1 MAVSEKNVTG
11 KFYRIWSAADKL
23 WHRISFWTHANDVE
37 FNDGKTAQTKVG
49 AIKGITTSTSAT
61 ETGYAADATTVAA
74 LNQSLGDLSNKQ
86 DWKKIG
92 EFGDVS
98 EHVISNIKNY
108 QELRVNFMLYYS
120 GGGSYITRD
129 YVFAVSEAKDLE
141 FLFLDGNYYDS
152 NNYTSWCIVYN
163 TARNSI
169 QNRPSWLRSVIL
181 GKDTTCQCIY
191 RVYGR

>member
-1 MAVSEKNVTG
+1 MSILSGYKKVKNYIETG
-11 KFYRIWSAADKL
+11 SGKKL
-23 WHRISFWTHANDVE
+23 LSRWTSSNTVE

>member
-92 EFGDVS
+92 EFIDVN
-98 EHVISNIKNY
+98 EHVLSNIKSY
-108 QELRVNFMLYYS
+108 RELRVNFMFYYS
-120 GGGSYITRD
+120 GSSYITRD
-129 YVFAVSEAKDLE
+129 YVFPVSEPNNLE

-163 TARNSI
+163 TAKNSI
-169 QNRPSWLRSVIL
+169 QNRASWLRSVVL
-181 GKDTTCQCIY
+181 GKDATCQCVY

>member
-1 MAVSEKNVTG
+1 MAKYLDLTG
-11 KFYRIWSAADKL
+11 LKYFITKRI
-23 WHRISFWTHANDVE
+23 
-37 FNDGKTAQTKVG
+37 GKTDISKIGDGTCTG
-49 AIKGITTSTSAT
+49 AIS
-61 ETGYAADATTVAA
+61 A

-92 EFGDVS
+92 EFGDVN

-129 YVFAVSEAKDLE
+129 YVFPVSESKNLE

-163 TARNSI
+163 TAKNSI
-169 QNRPSWLRSVIL
+169 QNRPSWLRSVIS

-191 RVYGR
+191 RVYSR

>member
-1 MAVSEKNVTG
+1 MSILSGYKKVKNYIETG
-11 KFYRIWSAADKL
+11 SGKKL
-23 WHRISFWTHANDVE
+23 LSRWTSSNTVE
-37 FNDGKTAQTKVG
+37 FEDGKTAQTKVG
-49 AIKGITTSTSAT
+49 AIKGITTSTNT
-61 ETGYAADATTVAA
+61 KETGYAADATTVAA

-129 YVFAVSEAKDLE
+129 YVFAVSESKDLE

-181 GKDTTCQCIY
+181 GKDTTCQCVY

>member
-1 MAVSEKNVTG
+1 MSILSGYKKVKNYIETG
-11 KFYRIWSAADKL
+11 SGKKL
-23 WHRISFWTHANDVE
+23 LSRWTSSNTVE

-74 LNQSLGDLSNKQ
+74 LNQSLGNLSNKQ
-86 DWKKIG
+86 DWEKIG

-129 YVFAVSEAKDLE
+129 YVFAVSEAKNLE

-169 QNRPSWLRSVIL
+169 QNRPSWLRSVIS

>member
-1 MAVSEKNVTG
+1 MSILSGYKKVKNYIETG
-11 KFYRIWSAADKL
+11 SGKKL
-23 WHRISFWTHANDVE
+23 LSRWTSSNTVE
-37 FNDGKTAQTKVG
+37 FEDRKTAQTKVG

>member
-1 MAVSEKNVTG
+1 MSILSGYKKVKNYIETG
-11 KFYRIWSAADKL
+11 SGKKL
-23 WHRISFWTHANDVE
+23 LSRWTSSNTVE

-129 YVFAVSEAKDLE
+129 YVFAVSETKDLE

>member
-1 MAVSEKNVTG
+1 MSILSGYKKVKNYIETG
-11 KFYRIWSAADKL
+11 SGKKL
-23 WHRISFWTHANDVE
+23 LSRWTSSNTVE
-37 FNDGKTAQTKVG
+37 FEDRKTAQTKVG

-129 YVFAVSEAKDLE
+129 YVFAVSESKDLE

-181 GKDTTCQCIY
+181 GKDTTCQCVY

>member
-181 GKDTTCQCIY
+181 GKDTTCQCVY

>member
-120 GGGSYITRD
+120 NGGSYITRD